1 LLAITLCVTAG
12 IGVAAKTGSP
22 HDGDP
27 PATVTVTTTRT
38 VTSFYRGVS
47 APQWA
52 AKFGTMR
59 HLAYERLK
67 AERRARRTLLASP
80 TVAEAIS
87 LAGATYGFADTLWR
101 KARCESTLDPNAK
114 NGSEAS
120 GTFPI
125 PPVDVGVDA
134 VRAVLGLLPV
144 RERPRGRVDAQA
156 WPRLRMGRAGDCV
169 LRAAPH
175 PAAPRSAT
183 SSTARRV
190 RSARARRTSRR
201 SNAAECYR
209 ARMRDAAYW
218 LRRTCACGATKH
230 RGRRLA
236 ATRASS
242 RGSGRS
248 GCSRD
253 TVGLAS
259 QAEYGDVL
267 REPPEAAETAVRRR
281 LRPTDPGEQRH
292 VPRLRPIAVRR
303 ADGAASWPAD
313 RCR

>member
-120 GTFPI
+120 GLFQF
-125 PPVDVGVDA
+125 
-134 VRAVLGLLPV
+134 LP
-144 RERPRGRVDAQA
+144 
-156 WPRLRMGRAGDCV
+156 
-169 LRAAPH
+169 
-175 PAAPRSAT
+175 
-183 SSTARRV
+183 STWASTPFARFSV
-190 RSARARRTSRR
+190 FSPYA
-201 SNAAECYR
+201 NA
-209 ARMRDAAYW
+209 
-218 LRRTCACGATKH
+218 
-230 RGRRLA
+230 LA
-236 ATRASS
+236 AGWMHAQG
-242 RGSGRS
+242 RG
-248 GCSRD
+248 
-253 TVGLAS
+253 
-259 QAEYGDVL
+259 
-267 REPPEAAETAVRRR
+267 
-281 LRPTDPGEQRH
+281 GEW
-292 VPRLRPIAVRR
+292 V
-303 ADGAASWPAD
+303 
-313 RCR
+313 CR